1 MGQSKI
7 VQILITIFSSTDA
20 LSGQYRQSTDR
31 QRAAA
36 FTTPPAAATATNN
49 NNSQRQSYSV
59 NTPTRATS
67 NLSKLSVKPEAE
79 TIPNVAQ
86 NSKSKSGDSKASKF
100 TRVPPPK
107 YRPHPPLMTQK
118 RLVTS
123 SGQHQTSSFI
133 ANQVSIAKISIY
145 LSDKGHKSKR
155 EVGREGGNRTK
166 NCSNLQQKRISRGF
180 FT

>member
-1 MGQSKI
+1 MGHIKI
-7 VQILITIFSSTDA
+7 VQILNTTFSSTDA

-36 FTTPPAAATATNN
+36 FTTPPSTATATTTNN

-79 TIPNVAQ
+79 TIPNAAQ
-86 NSKSKSGDSKASKF
+86 NSKSKSGDSKSSKF

-133 ANQVSIAKISIY
+133 ANQVSIA
-145 LSDKGHKSKR
+145 
-155 EVGREGGNRTK
+155 
-166 NCSNLQQKRISRGF
+166 
-180 FT
+180 